1 MVSNPKI
8 CHTSREWKVKRW
20 NFYPHS
26 TAECPTRC
34 ITWFSSLYHL
44 RKELYCWTAQVP
56 PSHSDKDAEIWKLS
70 TELKCKRIRKKNKI
84 LHKAAT
90 KEQYFLRIL
99 KNEMLFSQISSLK
112 HEKNYILRVKYMLY
126 MITCRYM

>member
-1 MVSNPKI
+1 MKENQKKKI
-8 CHTSREWKVKRW
+8 
-20 NFYPHS
+20 
-26 TAECPTRC
+26 A
-34 ITWFSSLYHL
+34 
-44 RKELYCWTAQVP
+44 
-56 PSHSDKDAEIWKLS
+56 
-70 TELKCKRIRKKNKI
+70 
-84 LHKAAT
+84 HKAAT

>member
-1 MVSNPKI
+1 M
-8 CHTSREWKVKRW
+8 
-20 NFYPHS
+20 
-26 TAECPTRC
+26 
-34 ITWFSSLYHL
+34 
-44 RKELYCWTAQVP
+44 KENQ
-56 PSHSDKDAEIWKLS
+56 
-70 TELKCKRIRKKNKI
+70 KKNKI
-84 LHKAAT
+84 VHKAAL